1 MSKKGKIAIGAGIL
15 LFLALVT
22 WVVYSIPDPPKP
34 VEPDNSPRIM
44 SYEENNISAEKDGKK
59 QWELHADKI
68 SMNMDTKDAEMENI
82 EGKFYEDDGRIVTIV
97 AKHGTY
103 NHSTKDV
110 AIDGDVNVTN
120 TDGATL
126 TSKKLTWI
134 AAQEMLVAEE
144 DACVKKDDVM
154 ASGDRIE
161 SSDGFNRFK
170 ITGKAHIEKGA
181 KNEGK

>member
-1 MSKKGKIAIGAGIL
+1 MSKKGKISIGAGIL
-15 LFLALVT
+15 LFLALIA
-22 WVVYSIPDPPKP
+22 WVVRSIPDPPKP

-44 SYEENNISAEKDGKK
+44 SYEGNNISAEKDGKK

-97 AKHGTY
+97 AKHGIY
-103 NHSTKDV
+103 NQSTRDV

-120 TDGATL
+120 TDGAIL
-126 TSKKLTWI
+126 TSQKITWV
-134 AAQEMLVAEE
+134 AAEEMLVAEE

-154 ASGDRIE
+154 ASGNRIE
-161 SSDGFNRFK
+161 SKDGFNHFK
-170 ITGKAHIEKGA
+170 IIGKAHIEKGV

>member
-1 MSKKGKIAIGAGIL
+1 MSKKGKISIGAGIL
-15 LFLALVT
+15 IFLALVT

-44 SYEENNISAEKDGKK
+44 SYEGNNISAEKDGKK

-68 SMNMDTKDAEMENI
+68 TMNVDTQDAEMENI
-82 EGKFYEDDGRIVTIV
+82 EGKFYEDDGRTVMLV

-103 NHSTKDV
+103 NQSTRDI
-110 AIDGDVNVTN
+110 AIDGDVKVTN
-120 TDGATL
+120 TDGAIL
-126 TSKKLTWI
+126 TSQKLTWI
-134 AAQEMLVAEE
+134 AAKEMLVAEE
-144 DACVKKDDVM
+144 DACVRKDDVM

-170 ITGKAHIEKGA
+170 ITGKAHIEKGV
-181 KNEGK
+181 KDEGK